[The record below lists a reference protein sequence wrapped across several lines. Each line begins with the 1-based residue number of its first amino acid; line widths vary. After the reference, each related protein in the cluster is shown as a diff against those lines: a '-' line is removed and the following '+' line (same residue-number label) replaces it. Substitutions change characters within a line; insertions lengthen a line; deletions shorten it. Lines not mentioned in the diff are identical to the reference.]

1 MFNSSKSYTSL
12 KVNAGDSL
20 DTPAQK
26 KRRKIRVVAVIVFL
40 SAVALT
46 MAAFAIRFLWHKLY
60 ITNERLV
67 FRQIIFKDTRHY
79 SAIPT
84 DGHAD
89 ILNLLAQEGIQAGK
103 TNLLQIDL
111 NTVQAILKQQPLLT
125 NIKITKILPD
135 TLQIEAREHSP
146 EAILCLRTQQGG
158 RRRLPIALCPFDP
171 NSKSPQPII
180 VLPQELKL
188 YSERENAYK
197 SWNYAVHPQP
207 FNNKVSDSVLP
218 LLFDFNFVNAAITPG
233 TVITDK
239 NLAAA
244 IKIIHACGI
253 TSTNRHF
260 NIQHR
265 QYIAPNTLR
274 LTVTPMNPRS
284 KIQSLAAIDMDCN
297 RISDD
302 LFTKLYQFLDM
313 AESNASTTSI
323 RYLNAT
329 GNSFYSSPNPAK

>member
-20 DTPAQK
+20 ETPAQK
-26 KRRKIRVVAVIVFL
+26 KRRKIRVVAVVVFL
-40 SAVALT
+40 AAVILT
-46 MAAFAIRFLWHKLY
+46 MAAFAARFVWHKLY

-111 NTVQAILKQQPLLT
+111 NTVQEILRQQPLLT

-135 TLQIEAREHSP
+135 TLQIDAREHFP
-146 EAILCLRTQQGG
+146 EAILCIMTPQGG
-158 RRRLPIALCPFDP
+158 RRRLPIALCPSDP
-171 NSKSPQPII
+171 NSKSPQPVI
-180 VLPQELKL
+180 VLPQEIKL
-188 YSERENAYK
+188 YSERENSYK
-197 SWNYAVHPQP
+197 PWNYAIHPQP
-207 FNNKVSDSVLP
+207 FNSKVSDSILP
-218 LLFDFNFVNAAITPG
+218 LLFDFNFVNASVTPG
-233 TVITDK
+233 TIIIDK
-239 NLAAA
+239 NLSAA
-244 IKIIHACGI
+244 IKIIHACGV
-253 TSTNRHF
+253 TSSNRHF
-260 NIQHR
+260 NILHLKF
-265 QYIAPNTLR
+265 IAPNTLR
-274 LTVTPMNPRS
+274 LTVTPMKSSS
-284 KIQSLAAIDMDCN
+284 KIQSLAAIDLDCN

-302 LFTKLYQFLDM
+302 LFKKLFLFLDM
-313 AESNASTTSI
+313 AESNATTTAI